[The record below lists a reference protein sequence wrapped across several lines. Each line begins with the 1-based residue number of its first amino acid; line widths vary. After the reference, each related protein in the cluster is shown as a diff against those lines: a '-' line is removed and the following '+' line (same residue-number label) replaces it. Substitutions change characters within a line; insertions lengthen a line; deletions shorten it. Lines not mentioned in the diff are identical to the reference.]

1 MTKPEERDS
10 SLDCGEQKNAKI
22 CSILLFMGE
31 HSIFEAFHWNDQL
44 EQVFLNNHPTLSSLS
59 LPAKGY
65 FKIENHASAFPHINR
80 ETRWS
85 AFAFSKMAAIFRLIF
100 GSWKL

>member
-31 HSIFEAFHWNDQL
+31 HSIFEAFH
-44 EQVFLNNHPTLSSLS
+44 
-59 LPAKGY
+59 
-65 FKIENHASAFPHINR
+65 
-80 ETRWS
+80 
-85 AFAFSKMAAIFRLIF
+85 
-100 GSWKL
+100 